1 MTDLVE
7 MKVGSGRNS
16 DGSKI
21 PGYAARCGKSLSEL
35 LKENDSVVIKAMG
48 GDAVGMSTVPEV
60 IVANHCNI
68 KTVGISCL
76 TNMAA
81 GILDQPLNHEEVIE
95 TSAKVKNDFIKL
107 MNRVIEII

>member
-16 DGSKI
+16 DSSKI

-48 GDAVGMSTVPEV
+48 GDAVNSAVKAYMHANQLLKEFDKHAIIKDVKLQHETLQRRDGVEVDAVLVAMTVTFD
-60 IVANHCNI
+60 
-68 KTVGISCL
+68 K
-76 TNMAA
+76 
-81 GILDQPLNHEEVIE
+81 
-95 TSAKVKNDFIKL
+95 
-107 MNRVIEII
+107 

>member
-48 GDAVGMSTVPEV
+48 GDAVNSAVKAYMHANQLLKEFDKHAIIKDVKLQHETLQRRDGVEVDAVLVAMTVTFD
-60 IVANHCNI
+60 
-68 KTVGISCL
+68 K
-76 TNMAA
+76 
-81 GILDQPLNHEEVIE
+81 
-95 TSAKVKNDFIKL
+95 
-107 MNRVIEII
+107 

>member
-21 PGYAARCGKSLSEL
+21 SGYAARCGKSLSEL

-48 GDAVGMSTVPEV
+48 GDAVNSAVKAYMHANQLLKEFDKHAIIKDVKLQHETLQRRDGVEVDAVLVAMTVTFD
-60 IVANHCNI
+60 
-68 KTVGISCL
+68 K
-76 TNMAA
+76 
-81 GILDQPLNHEEVIE
+81 
-95 TSAKVKNDFIKL
+95 
-107 MNRVIEII
+107 

>member
-35 LKENDSVVIKAMG
+35 LKEKDSVVIKAMG
-48 GDAVGMSTVPEV
+48 GDAVNSAVKAYMHANQLLKEFDKHAIIKDVKLQHETLQRRDGVEVDAVLVAMTVTFD
-60 IVANHCNI
+60 
-68 KTVGISCL
+68 K
-76 TNMAA
+76 
-81 GILDQPLNHEEVIE
+81 
-95 TSAKVKNDFIKL
+95 
-107 MNRVIEII
+107 

>member
-48 GDAVGMSTVPEV
+48 GDAVNSAVKAYMHANQLLKEFDKHAIIKDVKLQHETLQRRDGVEVDAVLVTMTVTFD
-60 IVANHCNI
+60 
-68 KTVGISCL
+68 K
-76 TNMAA
+76 
-81 GILDQPLNHEEVIE
+81 
-95 TSAKVKNDFIKL
+95 
-107 MNRVIEII
+107 

>member
-7 MKVGSGRNS
+7 MKVGSGRNL

-48 GDAVGMSTVPEV
+48 GDAVNSAVKAYMHANQLLKEFDKHAIIKDVKLQHETLQRRDGVEVDAVLVAMTVTFD
-60 IVANHCNI
+60 
-68 KTVGISCL
+68 K
-76 TNMAA
+76 
-81 GILDQPLNHEEVIE
+81 
-95 TSAKVKNDFIKL
+95 
-107 MNRVIEII
+107 

>member
-1 MTDLVE
+1 MTGLVE

-48 GDAVGMSTVPEV
+48 GDAVNSAVKAYMHANQLLKEFDKHAIIKDVKLQHETLQRRDGVEVDAVLVAMTVTFD
-60 IVANHCNI
+60 
-68 KTVGISCL
+68 K
-76 TNMAA
+76 
-81 GILDQPLNHEEVIE
+81 
-95 TSAKVKNDFIKL
+95 
-107 MNRVIEII
+107 

>member
-48 GDAVGMSTVPEV
+48 GDAVNSAVKAYMHANQLVKEFDKHAIIKDVKLQHETLQRRDGVEVDAVLVAMTVTFD
-60 IVANHCNI
+60 
-68 KTVGISCL
+68 K
-76 TNMAA
+76 
-81 GILDQPLNHEEVIE
+81 
-95 TSAKVKNDFIKL
+95 
-107 MNRVIEII
+107 

>member
-48 GDAVGMSTVPEV
+48 GDAINSAVKAYMHANQLLKEFDKHAIIKDVKLQHETLQRRDGVEV
-60 IVANHCNI
+60 DAVLVAMTI
-68 KTVGISCL
+68 TFDK
-76 TNMAA
+76 
-81 GILDQPLNHEEVIE
+81 
-95 TSAKVKNDFIKL
+95 
-107 MNRVIEII
+107 

>member
-1 MTDLVE
+1 MTDFVE

-48 GDAVGMSTVPEV
+48 GDAVNSAVKAYMHANQLLKEFDKHAIIKDVKLQHETLQRRDGVEVDAVLVAMTVTFD
-60 IVANHCNI
+60 
-68 KTVGISCL
+68 K
-76 TNMAA
+76 
-81 GILDQPLNHEEVIE
+81 
-95 TSAKVKNDFIKL
+95 
-107 MNRVIEII
+107 

>member
-16 DGSKI
+16 GGSKI

-48 GDAVGMSTVPEV
+48 GDAVNSAVKAYMHANQLLKEFDKHAIIKDVKLQHETLQRRDGVEVDAVLVAMTVTFD
-60 IVANHCNI
+60 
-68 KTVGISCL
+68 K
-76 TNMAA
+76 
-81 GILDQPLNHEEVIE
+81 
-95 TSAKVKNDFIKL
+95 
-107 MNRVIEII
+107 

>member
-35 LKENDSVVIKAMG
+35 LKENNSVVIKAMG
-48 GDAVGMSTVPEV
+48 GDAVNSAVKAYMHANQLLKEFDKHAIIKDVKLQHETLQRRDGVEVDAVLVAMTVTFD
-60 IVANHCNI
+60 
-68 KTVGISCL
+68 K
-76 TNMAA
+76 
-81 GILDQPLNHEEVIE
+81 
-95 TSAKVKNDFIKL
+95 
-107 MNRVIEII
+107 

>member
-48 GDAVGMSTVPEV
+48 GDAVNSAVKAYMHANQLLKEFDKNAIIKDVKLQHETLQRRDGVEVDAVLVAMTVTFD
-60 IVANHCNI
+60 
-68 KTVGISCL
+68 K
-76 TNMAA
+76 
-81 GILDQPLNHEEVIE
+81 
-95 TSAKVKNDFIKL
+95 
-107 MNRVIEII
+107 

>member
-48 GDAVGMSTVPEV
+48 GDAVNSAVKAYMHANQLLKEFDKHAIIKDVKLQHETLQRRDGVEVDAVLVAMTV
-60 IVANHCNI
+60 IFD
-68 KTVGISCL
+68 K
-76 TNMAA
+76 
-81 GILDQPLNHEEVIE
+81 
-95 TSAKVKNDFIKL
+95 
-107 MNRVIEII
+107 

>member
-21 PGYAARCGKSLSEL
+21 PGCGKSLSEL

-48 GDAVGMSTVPEV
+48 GDAVNSAVKAYMHANQLLKEFDKHAIIKDVKLQHETLQRRDGVEVDAVLVAMTVTFD
-60 IVANHCNI
+60 
-68 KTVGISCL
+68 K
-76 TNMAA
+76 
-81 GILDQPLNHEEVIE
+81 
-95 TSAKVKNDFIKL
+95 
-107 MNRVIEII
+107 

>member
-48 GDAVGMSTVPEV
+48 GDAVNSAVKAYMHANQLLKEFDKHAIIKDVKLQHETLQRRDGVEVDAVLVAMTVTF
-60 IVANHCNI
+60 N
-68 KTVGISCL
+68 K
-76 TNMAA
+76 
-81 GILDQPLNHEEVIE
+81 
-95 TSAKVKNDFIKL
+95 
-107 MNRVIEII
+107 

>member
-35 LKENDSVVIKAMG
+35 LKENDSVVIKSMG
-48 GDAVGMSTVPEV
+48 GDAVNSAVKAYMHANQLLKEFDKHAIIKDVKLQHETLQRRDGVEVDAVLVAMTVTFD
-60 IVANHCNI
+60 
-68 KTVGISCL
+68 K
-76 TNMAA
+76 
-81 GILDQPLNHEEVIE
+81 
-95 TSAKVKNDFIKL
+95 
-107 MNRVIEII
+107 

>member
-48 GDAVGMSTVPEV
+48 GDAVNSAVKAYMHANQLLKEFDKHAIIKDVKLQHETLQRRDGAEVDAVLVAMTVTFD
-60 IVANHCNI
+60 
-68 KTVGISCL
+68 K
-76 TNMAA
+76 
-81 GILDQPLNHEEVIE
+81 
-95 TSAKVKNDFIKL
+95 
-107 MNRVIEII
+107 